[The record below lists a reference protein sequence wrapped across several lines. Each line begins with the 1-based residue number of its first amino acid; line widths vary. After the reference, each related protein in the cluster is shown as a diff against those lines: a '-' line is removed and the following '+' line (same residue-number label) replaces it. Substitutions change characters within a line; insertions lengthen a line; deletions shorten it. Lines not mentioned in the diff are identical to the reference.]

1 MNKKYNKMASDLAKA
16 GRYGDDQII
25 HVSKA
30 EVEGLGSLLPS
41 GKLPNNP
48 KTGQPEAFV
57 ITLPMLLTGL
67 ATGAATGGV
76 VGGVTAESR
85 GIPLWEGIL
94 TGAGKGAA
102 TGLVTAGIGGA
113 LSGGATPL
121 AEGASAAATA
131 ADLAA
136 TTTETL
142 GTQVATGAD
151 SLVNASLDALNPLS
165 SVENAL
171 SFVPEVPVAGVDP
184 VSLVDPV
191 SFVDPSAGLSP
202 PLVTPGTGPLPPTQ
216 GLNPVDQFT
225 NPDLP
230 PIDFQ
235 PSDLLQAEGTML
247 TPDAGNEAWTHL
259 GEAADSIEAG
269 VEVAG
274 TEAPGMVEGVLG
286 ENNTEYL
293 NWLLDNPQLAMAPG
307 MVELATGRSEWDEEN
322 YPGYDGPGPSWT
334 TGPGTA
340 ESPSWSSGGSTGS
353 ASRPSWAA
361 RDGGEVRRR
370 RVGVTLPF
378 RQGGLASN
386 NLRSGGLGSLRRP

>member
-48 KTGQPEAFV
+48 ETGQPEAFL
-57 ITLPMLLTGL
+57 ITVPMLLTAM
-67 ATGAATGGV
+67 ATGAATGGIA
-76 VGGVTAESR
+76 GGVTAKQR
-85 GIPLWEGIL
+85 NIPLWEGIL

-113 LSGGATPL
+113 LTPSAAPL
-121 AEGASAAATA
+121 AEGAGVATELSATA
-131 ADLAA
+131 G
-136 TTTETL
+136 ETL
-142 GTQVATGAD
+142 ATQVAAIPEVSAT
-151 SLVNASLDALNPLS
+151 SLLDAAGNPALS
-165 SVENAL
+165 SVDQAL
-171 SFVPEVPVAGVDP
+171 NFVPPPP
-184 VSLVDPV
+184 VSGLDPV
-191 SFVDPSAGLSP
+191 SFVEPSVGLTQP
-202 PLVTPGTGPLPPTQ
+202 IVAPGTGPLPPTQ
-216 GLNPVDQFT
+216 GVMDQFM

-230 PIDFQ
+230 LPLS
-235 PSDLLQAEGTML
+235 PSGPPVPLQTPGTML
-247 TPDAGNEAWTHL
+247 TPEAGNESWAHL
-259 GEAADSIEAG
+259 GETADSIDAAGAEAL
-269 VEVAG
+269 VSP
-274 TEAPGMVEGVLG
+274 EAPAGPGLVRGVLG
-286 ENNTEYL
+286 ENNTDYL
-293 NWLLDNPQLAMAPG
+293 NWLLENPQLAMAPG

-340 ESPSWSSGGSTGS
+340 QSPSWSSGGSTGS